1 MEASPPPEN
10 PSTGSSALSPGL
22 NTVLDGTTLRI
33 QLQGRIDRTTC
44 SDVLARV
51 PACFRMPPA
60 DTIEIDVS
68 GTTGFDDYGILVLLE
83 IRRCAHRLGK
93 TVSLVNVGE
102 DVSRMLELTEFDR
115 MVERSGIE
123 KPSPPNALL
132 RIGAFVIESV
142 RNAGNVVSFLGNL
155 ILLFVY
161 VLRHPASLRYDDTVL
176 YMRTTGVDAL
186 PIVGLISFLLGLIMA
201 FMSSLQL
208 AQFGANVFVAS
219 LVALAMVSELGPIMT
234 AIVVAGRSGSAYA
247 AEIATMGISEE
258 IDALKTMGFDPV
270 LFLALP
276 RMVASML
283 MIPILTLFSDI
294 FAIAGGL
301 LVGVTM
307 LDLTPV
313 TYMSQTLKSLRLFD
327 VLWGMLKSG
336 VFAFLISWVG
346 CLRGF
351 QARGGASAVGHAAT
365 SSVVTS
371 IFLIIL
377 FDSIFAVVRSYL

>member
-1 MEASPPPEN
+1 MKNLIPETSQALPEN
-10 PSTGSSALSPGL
+10 PDQGL
-22 NTVLDGTTLRI
+22 NLSILEGTISVALV
-33 QLQGRIDRTTC
+33 GRIDRTTC
-44 SDVLARV
+44 SGLIKSLPLQFQKPISGDIV
-51 PACFRMPPA
+51 
-60 DTIEIDVS
+60 IDFS
-68 GTTGFDDYGILVLLE
+68 RTTRFDEYGVLVLLE
-83 IRRCAHRLGK
+83 IQRLAGK
-93 TVSLVNVGE
+93 YGKSVSLVNAE
-102 DVSRMLELTEFDR
+102 ETVSKVLQMTGFDR
-115 MVERSGIE
+115 IHNQHATE
-123 KPSPPNALL
+123 KPRTPNAIL
-132 RIGAFVIESV
+132 RLGVFMIQVVQNTQSVIT
-142 RNAGNVVSFLGNL
+142 FLGNL
-155 ILLFVY
+155 IILAWH
-161 VLRHPASLRYDDTVL
+161 VLRHPKSLRYDDMVL

-186 PIVGLISFLLGLIMA
+186 PIVGLISLLLGLIMA

-234 AIVVAGRSGSAYA
+234 AIVIAGRSGSAYA

-276 RMVASML
+276 RMTASML
-283 MIPILTLFSDI
+283 MIPILTLFSDV

-301 LVGVTM
+301 TIGVTM

-313 TYMSQTLKSLRLFD
+313 TYMSQTLKALRLFD
-327 VLWGMLKSG
+327 VVWGMLKSV

-351 QARGGASAVGHAAT
+351 QAKGGASAVGQAAT

>member
-1 MEASPPPEN
+1 MKNSIPKTPQAFPGN
-10 PSTGSSALSPGL
+10 PDQGLNFSIQEGALSIGL
-22 NTVLDGTTLRI
+22 I
-33 QLQGRIDRTTC
+33 GRIDRTTC
-44 SDVLARV
+44 SGLLKSLHLRFEQPV
-51 PACFRMPPA
+51 PG
-60 DTIEIDVS
+60 DIVIDFS
-68 GTTGFDDYGILVLLE
+68 RTTRFDEYGVLVLLE
-83 IRRCAHRLGK
+83 IQRLARKSGK
-93 TVSLVNVGE
+93 SVSLVNAKE
-102 DVSRMLELTEFDR
+102 TVSKVLQMTGFDH
-115 MVERSGIE
+115 IHNQPATE
-123 KPSPPNALL
+123 KPRTPNAIL
-132 RIGAFVIESV
+132 RLGIFMIQVVQNAQSVIT
-142 RNAGNVVSFLGNL
+142 FLGNL
-155 ILLFVY
+155 ILLAWH
-161 VLRHPASLRYDDTVL
+161 VLRHPQSLRYDDMVL

-234 AIVVAGRSGSAYA
+234 AIVIAGRSGSAYA

-276 RMVASML
+276 RMTASML
-283 MIPILTLFSDI
+283 TIPILTLFSDV

-301 LVGVTM
+301 LIGVTM

-327 VLWGMLKSG
+327 VVWGMLKSV

-351 QARGGASAVGHAAT
+351 QAKGGASAVGQAAT

>member
-1 MEASPPPEN
+1 MEASPPPE
-10 PSTGSSALSPGL
+10 TSSLRSSEPPPGL
-22 NTVLDGTTLRI
+22 ITVLDGTTLRI
-33 QLQGRIDRTTC
+33 RLQGRIDRSTC
-44 SDVLARV
+44 SDILERV
-51 PACFRMPPA
+51 PDCFRMTSLE
-60 DTIEIDVS
+60 TIEIDFS
-68 GTTGFDDYGILVLLE
+68 ETTRFDDYGVLVLLE

-93 TVSLVNVGE
+93 TVFLVNIG
-102 DVSRMLELTEFDR
+102 DGVSKILGLTGFDR
-115 MVERSGIE
+115 MIERSGIDR
-123 KPSPPNALL
+123 PSPPNALIRL
-132 RIGAFVIESV
+132 GAFVIECFQ
-142 RNAGNVVSFLGNL
+142 NAGSVVSFLGNL
-155 ILLFVY
+155 LLLFLY
-161 VLRHPASLRYDDTVL
+161 VLRHPTSLRYDDTVL
-176 YMRTTGVDAL
+176 HMRTTGVDAL

-234 AIVVAGRSGSAYA
+234 AIVIAGRSGSAYA

>member
-1 MEASPPPEN
+1 MEASLPPQHAFC
-10 PSTGSSALSPGL
+10 GSSESFPRLIA
-22 NTVLDGTTLRI
+22 VLDDTTLRI
-33 QLQGRIDRTTC
+33 RLQGRIDRATC
-44 SDVLARV
+44 SDVLPRV
-51 PACFRMPPA
+51 SECFRMNA
-60 DTIEIDVS
+60 LGRIEVDFS
-68 GTTGFDDYGILVLLE
+68 ETTRFDDYGVLVLLE
-83 IRRCAHRLGK
+83 IRRNAHHLGK
-93 TVSLVNVGE
+93 TVSFVNVTE
-102 DVSRMLELTEFDR
+102 EVSHILELTGFDR
-115 MVERSGIE
+115 MLERSGID
-123 KPSPPNALL
+123 KPSPPNALVRL
-132 RIGAFVIESV
+132 GGFVIECFQ
-142 RNAGNVVSFLGNL
+142 NAGNVVSFLGNL
-155 ILLFVY
+155 MLLFLY
-161 VLRHPASLRYDDTVL
+161 VLRHPTSLRYDDTVL

-234 AIVVAGRSGSAYA
+234 AIVIAGRSGSAYA

-270 LFLALP
+270 LFLGIP
-276 RMVASML
+276 RMIASML

-371 IFLIIL
+371 IFFIIL
-377 FDSIFAVVRSYL
+377 FDSIFAVLRSYL

>member
-1 MEASPPPEN
+1 
-10 PSTGSSALSPGL
+10 
-22 NTVLDGTTLRI
+22 
-33 QLQGRIDRTTC
+33 
-44 SDVLARV
+44 
-51 PACFRMPPA
+51 
-60 DTIEIDVS
+60 
-68 GTTGFDDYGILVLLE
+68 
-83 IRRCAHRLGK
+83 
-93 TVSLVNVGE
+93 
-102 DVSRMLELTEFDR
+102 
-115 MVERSGIE
+115 
-123 KPSPPNALL
+123 
-132 RIGAFVIESV
+132 
-142 RNAGNVVSFLGNL
+142 
-155 ILLFVY
+155 
-161 VLRHPASLRYDDTVL
+161 
-176 YMRTTGVDAL
+176 
-186 PIVGLISFLLGLIMA
+186 
-201 FMSSLQL
+201 L

-234 AIVVAGRSGSAYA
+234 AIVIAGRSGSAYA

-276 RMVASML
+276 RMTASML
-283 MIPILTLFSDI
+283 TIPILTLFSDV

-301 LVGVTM
+301 LIGVTM

-327 VLWGMLKSG
+327 VVWGMLKSV

-351 QARGGASAVGHAAT
+351 QAKGGASAVGQAAT

>member
-1 MEASPPPEN
+1 MEASPPPAP
-10 PSTGSSALSPGL
+10 PSFRSSEPPPGL
-22 NTVLDGTTLRI
+22 ITVLDGTTLRI
-33 QLQGRIDRTTC
+33 RLHGRIDRATC
-44 SDVLARV
+44 SDILPRV
-51 PACFRMPPA
+51 SACFRVTPFE
-60 DTIEIDVS
+60 TIEIDFS
-68 GTTGFDDYGILVLLE
+68 ETTRFDDYGVLVLLE
-83 IRRCAHRLGK
+83 IRRYAHRLGK
-93 TVSLVNVGE
+93 PLSFVHVAEEVSKI
-102 DVSRMLELTEFDR
+102 LELTGFDR
-115 MVERSGIE
+115 MIERSGID
-123 KPSPPNALL
+123 KPSPPNVLVRL
-132 RIGAFVIESV
+132 GAFVIECFQ
-142 RNAGNVVSFLGNL
+142 NAGTVVSFLGNL
-155 ILLFVY
+155 MLLFLY

-234 AIVVAGRSGSAYA
+234 AIVIAGRSGSAYA
-247 AEIATMGISEE
+247 AEIANMGISEE

-270 LFLALP
+270 LFLGIP
-276 RMVASML
+276 RMVAAML

-327 VLWGMLKSG
+327 VVWGMLKSG
-336 VFAFLISWVG
+336 VFAFLISWIG